1 MIYIKSPAVV
11 AAVICVMKTI
21 QENIAE
27 LNELILAGKSM
38 EAFEKFY
45 HHDVQMQE
53 NEDAPTVGKDANRER
68 ELEFYSNVKEFRGA
82 EVHGVSIADNFSAV
96 IWHFD
101 YTHKEWGV
109 RNYTQ
114 LAVQH
119 WKDGLIV
126 KEQFLYSN

>member
-1 MIYIKSPAVV
+1 MNTIKE
-11 AAVICVMKTI
+11 K
-21 QENIAE
+21 IAE
-27 LNELILAGKSM
+27 LNKLILSGKSM

-45 HHDVQMQE
+45 HNDVQMQE
-53 NEDAPTVGKDANRER
+53 NENAPTIGKVANRAR
-68 ELEFYSNVKEFRGA
+68 EIEFYSNVAEFRGA
-82 EVHGVSIADNFSAV
+82 EVHGITTSENLSAV

-114 LAVQH
+114 VSVQH

-126 KEQFLYSN
+126 KEQFFYGS